1 MISTLVLD
9 LSTQN
14 YFCLFLSHFYQPA
27 EIVSHK
33 SLWSLSLTVY
43 VPNTNTNHLLSNEC
57 AKNILHINIFI

>member
-14 YFCLFLSHFYQPA
+14 YLSLSPFYHPA

-33 SLWSLSLTVY
+33 ILRSLSLTVY

-57 AKNILHINIFI
+57 SIHILHINIFI